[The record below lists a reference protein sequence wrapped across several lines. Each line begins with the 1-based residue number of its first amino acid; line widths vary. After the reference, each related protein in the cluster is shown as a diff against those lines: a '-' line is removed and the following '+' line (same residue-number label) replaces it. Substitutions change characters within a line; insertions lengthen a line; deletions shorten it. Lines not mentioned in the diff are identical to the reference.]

1 MNRHWVP
8 GNRITLLE
16 NGEGYFPRVFDA
28 IATAEREVLLE
39 TFILF
44 DDKVGRALQ
53 QALLRAAGRGAEV
66 HVLVDGWGS
75 PDLPPSFT
83 QPLLDAGVKLR
94 SFEPAQRLFGA
105 RINMLRR
112 MHRKLVVVD
121 RRRAFVGGIN
131 YSIDHLDEHGPL
143 AKQDYAIEIEGPLV
157 GQIQAF
163 CRASL
168 ERPQPAR
175 RLWLRRWRQM
185 RDKDAGQDESDAA
198 AARDG
203 VRAAF
208 VTRDNRGNRT
218 DIERHYRAAVRSARE
233 RILIANAY
241 FFPGYRL
248 LRDLRQAAR
257 RGVQVDLTLDGW
269 GSIDLSEAYLG
280 ALANA
285 GVKVRMFD
293 PRPRFLGM
301 RLHMFRRMHRKIVV
315 VDGEIAFAGGI
326 NFSADHLADFGPEAK
341 QDYSV
346 SLRGPLVPQ
355 IRRYVLLQIGRGGA
369 GPGPTGEHAAKAAG
383 DMEAMLVVRD
393 NQRNRD
399 SIERHYRAAIRA
411 ARKQVIIAN
420 AYFFPG
426 YRLLKSMRHAV
437 QRGVRVCLILQGQP
451 DMKIVKHAAELL
463 HGHLISAGVEIYE
476 YCKRPLH
483 GKVAVIDDEWATVG
497 SSNLD
502 PLSLSLNLEANV
514 MIRSRAFN
522 LELCAHFEALMKGDC
537 RRLEAD
543 QVASRRRGWRIL
555 LDTLAYHVTRLFPA
569 WAGYLPAHS
578 VPLKLA
584 TPGSGPQPGGEAAW
598 RPH

>member
-1 MNRHWVP
+1 MKPLRWARPHAGWVS
-8 GNRITLLE
+8 GNHVELLE
-16 NGEGYFPRVFDA
+16 NGEAYYRGVFEA
-28 IATAEREVLLE
+28 IAAARHEVLIE
-39 TFILF
+39 TFILLE
-44 DDKVGRALQ
+44 DKVGLELQ
-53 QALLRAAGRGAEV
+53 
-66 HVLVDGWGS
+66 
-75 PDLPPSFT
+75 
-83 QPLLDAGVKLR
+83 
-94 SFEPAQRLFGA
+94 
-105 RINMLRR
+105 
-112 MHRKLVVVD
+112 
-121 RRRAFVGGIN
+121 
-131 YSIDHLDEHGPL
+131 
-143 AKQDYAIEIEGPLV
+143 
-157 GQIQAF
+157 
-163 CRASL
+163 
-168 ERPQPAR
+168 
-175 RLWLRRWRQM
+175 
-185 RDKDAGQDESDAA
+185 
-198 AARDG
+198 
-203 VRAAF
+203 
-208 VTRDNRGNRT
+208 
-218 DIERHYRAAVRSARE
+218 
-233 RILIANAY
+233 RILIE
-241 FFPGYRL
+241 
-248 LRDLRQAAR
+248 AAR

-326 NFSADHLADFGPEAK
+326 NFSADHLADFGPQAK

-346 SLRGPLVPQ
+346 SIRGGLVPQ
-355 IRRYVLLQIGRGGA
+355 IRRYVLLQIGRGA
-369 GPGPTGEHAAKAAG
+369 GRDPTGERAAKAAG